1 MVYKLVNKPTKGKQK
16 HEPLVPVWGYSRALA
31 IALTAQKKIKSQ
43 LPVTTEGKKREGRG
57 RGIVAEAELKE
68 SYPDILWFSFVETF
82 SQRP

>member
-1 MVYKLVNKPTKGKQK
+1 MMVYKLVHKPTKGKQK
-16 HEPLVPVWGYSRALA
+16 HEPPVSVRGYSRALA

-43 LPVTTEGKKREGRG
+43 LPVTTGREGV
-57 RGIVAEAELKE
+57 VAEAELKE